1 MKQDRQQ
8 QAEQLIASLELSLPP
23 IAIAFR
29 DAVPDGVPEFDG
41 SVPAG
46 CVFWQEAAKRTFATS
61 AKHHALCSIGIHT
74 LNLSQAPASQPEELR
89 TTLEAMTGLDY
100 VREEEV
106 AAIPVVRRAV
116 KHALYGP
123 LADFPADPEVVLL
136 FADARQGLVLS
147 EAVGRVDGGVPPA
160 MGRPA
165 CAVVPQTQ
173 HLAHMARR
181 VLRRHPT
188 PAESPTDRQ
197 KQMPVGGP
205 CHPCGAGRRPIGI
218 ADKEIADFNQRRAIE
233 PAAGEGHRRTVL
245 GRLRIGEIHP
255 TVLSKLRMERDIHQT
270 RQRLP
275 REHLRHTSERRGLE
289 PTVSD
294 DAKRTEPLRHQDAAV
309 RQKGES
315 PRIGEAVGHHAHAD
329 ALSLGRA
336 EVHGRI
342 R

>member
-61 AKHHALCSIGIHT
+61 AKRHALCSIGIHT

-165 CAVVPQTQ
+165 CAVVPQTLN
-173 HLAHMARR
+173 HGLATMS
-181 VLRRHPT
+181 L
-188 PAESPTDRQ
+188 
-197 KQMPVGGP
+197 G
-205 CHPCGAGRRPIGI
+205 CCGA
-218 ADKEIADFNQRRAIE
+218 RAY
-233 PAAGEGHRRTVL
+233 L
-245 GRLRIGEIHP
+245 
-255 TVLSKLRMERDIHQT
+255 
-270 RQRLP
+270 
-275 REHLRHTSERRGLE
+275 
-289 PTVSD
+289 
-294 DAKRTEPLRHQDAAV
+294 
-309 RQKGES
+309 
-315 PRIGEAVGHHAHAD
+315 D
-329 ALSLGRA
+329 ALSDDTALWALPGGRLDQYCDQIVA
-336 EVHGRI
+336 FANANRTLAMFHERRRADVESGQRPTV
-342 R
+342 RESLQRLS

>member
-1 MKQDRQQ
+1 M
-8 QAEQLIASLELSLPP
+8 IASLELSLPP

-61 AKHHALCSIGIHT
+61 ARHHALCSIGIHT

-106 AAIPVVRRAV
+106 AAIPVVRREV

-123 LADFPADPEVVLL
+123 LAGFPADPEVVLL

-165 CAVVPQTQ
+165 CAVVPQTLN
-173 HLAHMARR
+173 HGLATMS
-181 VLRRHPT
+181 L
-188 PAESPTDRQ
+188 
-197 KQMPVGGP
+197 G
-205 CHPCGAGRRPIGI
+205 CCGA
-218 ADKEIADFNQRRAIE
+218 RAY
-233 PAAGEGHRRTVL
+233 L
-245 GRLRIGEIHP
+245 
-255 TVLSKLRMERDIHQT
+255 
-270 RQRLP
+270 
-275 REHLRHTSERRGLE
+275 
-289 PTVSD
+289 
-294 DAKRTEPLRHQDAAV
+294 
-309 RQKGES
+309 
-315 PRIGEAVGHHAHAD
+315 D
-329 ALSLGRA
+329 ALSDDTALWALPGGRLDQYCDQIVA
-336 EVHGRI
+336 FANANRTLAMFHERRRADVESGQRPTV
-342 R
+342 RESLQRLS